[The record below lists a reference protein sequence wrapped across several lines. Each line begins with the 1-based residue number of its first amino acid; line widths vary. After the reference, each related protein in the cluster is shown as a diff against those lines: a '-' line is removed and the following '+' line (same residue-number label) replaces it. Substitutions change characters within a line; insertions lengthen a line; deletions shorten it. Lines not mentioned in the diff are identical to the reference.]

1 VRVPVKLRD
10 SWEVIEFH
18 HLDGRNIPLQ
28 PWPQKFWVS
37 AYAVEDCA
45 EIRPVTFAAIA
56 KAVAQNFVSMSWWR
70 FRWAFFRLGFLDC
83 PEGAQ
88 LSFRRHWRWD
98 FWKVR
103 AARLEVSD

>member
-1 VRVPVKLRD
+1 MRVPVKFQD
-10 SWEVIEFH
+10 SWAVVEFR

-28 PWPQKFWVS
+28 PWPQKFWIS
-37 AYAVEDCA
+37 AQAIIDSPSIEV
-45 EIRPVTFAAIA
+45 RPVTLTAIF
-56 KAVAQNFVSMSWWR
+56 KAISQNFVSMSWFR

-98 FWKVR
+98 FWNVR
-103 AARLEVSD
+103 AAR